1 MSKEPK
7 FFLCEHCGNLMTLL
21 EESGV
26 PVVCCGDEMTE
37 LVAGT
42 SDGSYEKHVP
52 DVKVDGS
59 KVTIQVGSVLHPMVP
74 EHYIAWIYLYTNL
87 GGQFKYLEVGKDPI
101 AEFALSNGETA
112 IAAFEYCNLHG
123 LWKADI

>member
-52 DVKVDGS
+52 DVKVD
-59 KVTIQVGSVLHPMVP
+59 
-74 EHYIAWIYLYTNL
+74 
-87 GGQFKYLEVGKDPI
+87 
-101 AEFALSNGETA
+101 
-112 IAAFEYCNLHG
+112 
-123 LWKADI
+123 